1 MKTAEEVKEKK
12 RKDAYNLYMRQYYQD
27 NKEKILARNKANE
40 NFDRQKYYQENK
52 EKRIEYQKQYY
63 QKNKEKILAYIKK
76 WQNKKKKNEQ

>member
-12 RKDAYNLYMRQYYQD
+12 RIAAYNKYMRQYYQD
-27 NKEKILARNKANE
+27 NREKILERNKANV

-63 QKNKEKILAYIKK
+63 QKNKERILAYIKE
-76 WQNKKKKNEQ
+76 WQLKKKKNEQ